1 MVAGGKPGG
10 GQKNTPALTRVE
22 ITRHPHPCRVS
33 NPPPPHTP
41 ATRVGNG
48 YPSGHPHPPP
58 TSHCYVN
65 APSLEVRHRWQ
76 TAGGD
81 ALAEVRAGRGD
92 ILAGF
97 DRWEQRRPSQGVA
110 QGERVAAWLRWGAG
124 SGGGMAG
131 GSRPRAGRGGAPGRA
146 AGVGRKE
153 RRGYVG
159 SAISHGRSVRRCAGR
174 RRRLDRGDRE

>member
-1 MVAGGKPGG
+1 VGAKEH
-10 GQKNTPALTRVE
+10 TR
-22 ITRHPHPCRVS
+22 PHQGR
-33 NPPPPHTP
+33 NHPPPAPVSGLKSPPTHTP

-58 TSHCYVN
+58 TSRCYVD

-97 DRWEQRRPSQGVA
+97 DRWEQRRPGQGVA
-110 QGERVAAWLRWGAG
+110 QGERLAAWLRWGAG

-131 GSRPRAGRGGAPGRA
+131 ARGPARGGAAPLAGLPGWGAR
-146 AGVGRKE
+146 
-153 RRGYVG
+153 
-159 SAISHGRSVRRCAGR
+159 SAEAMSGPLSRTGAV
-174 RRRLDRGDRE
+174 